1 MAKQSAHSAE
11 PMIQG
16 VFLQLERA
24 LFHLSHCG
32 HGEAVAVEL
41 VDDVSRHK
49 NGKATTREQDK
60 NTLDGEKGMF
70 ADRSLDLWR
79 TLQIWT
85 NDFRASG
92 AFCSHYLL
100 VTNTQA
106 TGTIADALRAA
117 VGLTDRATAI
127 VTAMNDAAQA
137 GRESRKPK
145 EPSKIQ
151 AIIDDVMALP
161 SHNLHDL
168 ASRIE
173 MVEDF
178 DYHGM
183 RQELATRLGISPDV
197 ERDAVLTELMGWVVE
212 TLKTAWGVGAPGI
225 ITKEACLRQI
235 DAVERRMVRRRFLP
249 RPSSEV
255 LVGDAQVVHA
265 RGRQFVDHLG
275 RIEVHDDEV
284 LQAIEHFVQF
294 NAERHRLANEGEI
307 PLQEWTDRGSRLKQR
322 WQNVTRQVRLNHSD
336 KSRTQRGKHV
346 FAETTYHHREALAG
360 QPCDEL
366 YMTSG
371 HYHRLADDNLVW
383 WDPEFRGD

>member
-1 MAKQSAHSAE
+1 M
-11 PMIQG
+11 
-16 VFLQLERA
+16 
-24 LFHLSHCG
+24 
-32 HGEAVAVEL
+32 AVEL

-60 NTLDGEKGMF
+60 NTLDGDRGMF
-70 ADRSLDLWR
+70 ADRSFDLWR

-85 NDFRASG
+85 TDFRASG
-92 AFCSHYLL
+92 TFCSHYLL

-106 TGTIADALRAA
+106 TGRIADALRVA
-117 VGLTDRATAI
+117 VSLPDRAAAI
-127 VTAMNDAAQA
+127 VTAMHDAAQA
-137 GRESRKPK
+137 ERKRRKRK

-151 AIIDDVMALP
+151 AIIDDVMTLP
-161 SHNLHDL
+161 SDNLQNL

-173 MVEDF
+173 IVEGF
-178 DYHGM
+178 DYNGM

-197 ERDAVLTELMGWVVE
+197 ERDAVLTELLGWVVE
-212 TLKTAWGVGAPGI
+212 TLKTAWDTGDLGI

-235 DAVERRMVRRRFLP
+235 DAIERRMVRRRFLP

-255 LVGDAQVVHA
+255 SVGDAEVVHA

-275 RIEVHDDEV
+275 RIEVEDDEV

-307 PLQEWTDRGSRLKQR
+307 PPQEWVDRGNRLKQR
-322 WQNVTRQVRLNHSD
+322 WQNVTRQVHLNHSD
-336 KSRTQRGKHV
+336 KSRIQRGKHV
-346 FAETTYHHREALAG
+346 FAETTYHHREALSG
-360 QPCDEL
+360 YPCDEL